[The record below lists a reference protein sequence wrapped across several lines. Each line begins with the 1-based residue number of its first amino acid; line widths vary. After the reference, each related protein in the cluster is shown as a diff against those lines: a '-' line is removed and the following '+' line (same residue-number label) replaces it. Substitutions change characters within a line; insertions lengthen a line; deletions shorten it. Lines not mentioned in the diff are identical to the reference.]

1 MSNDTGLLP
10 FNGHRIQ
17 GRSSESFVN
26 AREVI
31 SKLNLSGNEVF
42 LDAGCG
48 DGHVAFEAYDM
59 MNDDAVIYAVDI
71 YEPSIIDLEKEVEKK
86 KISRIVPVLSN
97 IAGEISLPDN
107 SIDMTIMINVF
118 HGFVAQE
125 NVDEAI
131 DELKRITKI
140 GGKIAV
146 MDYKKMKTRYGP
158 PFFVRQ
164 SPEELEDLFKKHGL
178 KMTQL
183 NNNVGEPIGDELT
196 SHYLVIFEKWKFC
209 KISTHKIVI
218 NYWWLDG

>member
-1 MSNDTGLLP
+1 MSNDTGLMP

-17 GRSSESFVN
+17 GRSSESFID

-31 SKLNLSGNEVF
+31 LRLNLRGNEVF

-48 DGHVAFEAYDM
+48 DGHVAFEAYDI
-59 MNDDAVIYAVDI
+59 MNDDSVIYALDI
-71 YEPSIIDLEKEVEKK
+71 FEPSIVDLGNEIKTR
-86 KISRIVPVLSN
+86 KITRIIPILAD
-97 IAGEISLPDN
+97 IACDISLPDDTVD
-107 SIDMTIMINVF
+107 ITLMINVF

-131 DELKRITKI
+131 EELKRITKP

-164 SPEELEDLFKKHGL
+164 SPKELEDLFKNHGL
-178 KMTQL
+178 KMDKL
-183 NNNVGEPIGDELT
+183 DNDIGESIEDGLK
-196 SHYLVIFEKWKFC
+196 SHYLVIFKK
-209 KISTHKIVI
+209 
-218 NYWWLDG
+218 